1 MLIENNKARLVR
13 ILTDGDQQ
21 EKLVYRIGDLARE
34 FGVTLRTLRFYEDRG
49 LIKPQR
55 QGSSRLYSAC
65 DRARLK
71 VILLAKQVG
80 FPLLEIH
87 SIMEYYDQGDG
98 GNSAQDALVEKFKGQ
113 LEVLEKQKLEVAAA
127 IERLSKAI
135 ASLSAL
141 QDD

>member
-13 ILTDGDQQ
+13 ILTDADQQ
-21 EKLVYRIGDLARE
+21 DKLVYRIGDLARE

-55 QGSSRLYSAC
+55 QGSSRLYTAC
-65 DRARLK
+65 DRARLQ

-87 SIMEYYDQGDG
+87 SIMEYYDQVDG
-98 GNSAQDALVEKFKGQ
+98 GKSVQDALVEKFKGQ

-127 IERLSKAI
+127 IERLSQAI
-135 ASLSAL
+135 AKLSAL